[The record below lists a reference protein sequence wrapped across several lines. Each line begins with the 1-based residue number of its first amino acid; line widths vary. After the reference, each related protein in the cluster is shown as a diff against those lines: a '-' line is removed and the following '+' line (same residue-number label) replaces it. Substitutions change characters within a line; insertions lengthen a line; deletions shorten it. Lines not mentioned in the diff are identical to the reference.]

1 MINLLLLDTSLGAL
15 QGHWHWAA
23 SGVVIAIILI
33 LMSWMGRHFGVSSIF
48 RDFCNIAGAGKRY
61 SYFNIDLKDEG
72 WRIAF
77 IIGTVLGG
85 TIAAVWLV
93 PATPLA
99 INPATIAH
107 LAEWGIAF
115 PATTAEGVGY
125 LPDMFTLSNP
135 KGVIIAIVGGFLV
148 GFGARYADGCTSG
161 HSITGMAQLQLP
173 SLLTTIG
180 FFIGGLIMT
189 WLIMPLI
196 FG

>member
-1 MINLLLLDTSLGAL
+1 M
-15 QGHWHWAA
+15 
-23 SGVVIAIILI
+23 
-33 LMSWMGRHFGVSSIF
+33 
-48 RDFCNIAGAGKRY
+48 AGAGNRLA
-61 SYFNIDLKDEG
+61 YFKVDLKDEG

-85 TIAAVWLV
+85 TITAIWLV
-93 PATPLA
+93 PSTPLD

-115 PATTAEGVGY
+115 PTTTAEGVGY

-148 GFGARYADGCTSG
+148 GFGARYGDGCTSG
-161 HSITGMAQLQLP
+161 HSITGMSQLQLP

>member
-1 MINLLLLDTSLGAL
+1 MNNLLLLDSALGAL

-33 LMSWMGRHFGVSSIF
+33 LMAWMGRHFGVSSIF
-48 RDFCNIAGAGKRY
+48 RDFCNLAGAGKRF
-61 SYFNIDLKDEG
+61 SYFKVDLKDEG

-93 PATPLA
+93 PATPLE
-99 INPATIAH
+99 INPATLAH